1 MKLLPSSGF
10 ARNVLTLMAG
20 TTIAQAVTV
29 AISPILTRLYG
40 PADFGAFAS
49 LSALANIAALVAT
62 GRYEIAI
69 PLPQTER
76 EGSQLLG
83 LAISSSAVLASIVLM
98 IVLVFGDAL
107 TGLVGGEVARVWL
120 FLVPLSMVL
129 TGSIQAFQYWMTRR
143 QAFRPIAS
151 SSIVQSLSTAATNL
165 ALAPLH
171 KGPLGLFMG
180 LLVGQ
185 VASLGNLLAALVADR
200 SRRPERP
207 SVSEMRAVARSHAKF
222 PLFDLP
228 NALSYALSQRG
239 ILVLITGF
247 FSTGV
252 VGMYS
257 LTERVVLSPFTIL
270 TNSYGQ
276 VLYQKL
282 AETFRENP
290 SAFGAEIVHAMNR
303 LALMLAVPFAVL
315 AVSCKWLVP
324 IVFGS
329 KWSDLYLY
337 VLIMAPNAFLT
348 LIAAPAGNVLR
359 ILDRQ
364 HVSLLLNARLFVTR
378 FAALGLAAKLLSFD
392 IYRSLLVL
400 SSITFAIVLINIR
413 TVLHHAGQGFP
424 RLLLLVGMIAVLWYV
439 GVLYFLV

>member
-1 MKLLPSSGF
+1 
-10 ARNVLTLMAG
+10 
-20 TTIAQAVTV
+20 
-29 AISPILTRLYG
+29 
-40 PADFGAFAS
+40 
-49 LSALANIAALVAT
+49 
-62 GRYEIAI
+62 
-69 PLPQTER
+69 
-76 EGSQLLG
+76 
-83 LAISSSAVLASIVLM
+83 
-98 IVLVFGDAL
+98 
-107 TGLVGGEVARVWL
+107 L

-185 VASLGNLLAALVADR
+185 LASLGNLLGSLAVDR
-200 SRRPERP
+200 ELRPERP
-207 SVSEMRAVARSHAKF
+207 VAAEMRAAARAHAKF

-282 AETFRENP
+282 AQTFRENP
-290 SAFGAEIVHAMNR
+290 RAFGAEVANAMSR
-303 LALMLAVPFAVL
+303 LALLLAAPFALL

-348 LIAAPAGNVLR
+348 LIVAPASNVLR

-364 HVSLLLNARLFVTR
+364 HVSLLLNARLFLTR
-378 FAALGLAAKLLSFD
+378 FAALGVVAGLLSWD
-392 IYRSLLVL
+392 IYRSLLAL
-400 SSITFAIVLINIR
+400 SSVTFAVVLINIR
-413 TVLHHAGQGFP
+413 TVLRHAGQGFP
-424 RLLLLVGMIAVLWYV
+424 RLLLLVGVIAALWYV
-439 GVLYFLV
+439 GAAYFLV